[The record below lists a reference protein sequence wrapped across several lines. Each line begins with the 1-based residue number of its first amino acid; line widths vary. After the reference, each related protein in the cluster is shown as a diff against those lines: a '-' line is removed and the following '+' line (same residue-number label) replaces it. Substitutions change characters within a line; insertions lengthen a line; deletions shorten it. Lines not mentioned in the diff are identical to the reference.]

1 MLSENSRL
9 TFDFY
14 QQDTIVVAQQLLGKI
29 LVRQF
34 DDGAVRRYRIT
45 ETEAYCGIADLA
57 CHASKGKTKRT
68 QVMFGHGGYVYV
80 YLIYG
85 MYWLLNIVSGDEG
98 EGSAILIRGLD
109 GFDGPGKLGREL
121 QLDSSFYG
129 ENLKTSK
136 RLWIEDAPPTGQFK
150 STPRIGVD
158 YAGEPWISMP
168 CRFVLE

>member
-1 MLSENSRL
+1 
-9 TFDFY
+9 
-14 QQDTIVVAQQLLGKI
+14 
-29 LVRQF
+29 
-34 DDGAVRRYRIT
+34 
-45 ETEAYCGIADLA
+45 
-57 CHASKGKTKRT
+57 
-68 QVMFGHGGYVYV
+68 MFGHGGYVYV